1 MTGRL
6 LTIGDEIL
14 VGQVVDTNAA
24 WLGEVLTGLGIR
36 VERADTVGDDRA
48 AIVER
53 LREGLRAADLV
64 VVTGGLGPTHDDVT
78 KAAVMQV
85 FGVGSRFDAEVFE
98 HVKARFERRGL
109 AMAPSNRSQAEIPE
123 GFDVL
128 PNPVGT
134 APGLWRD
141 ADDAHGILVVMPGV
155 PHEMKT
161 ITGTSVVPRLT
172 ALPGRGVIVQRTLLT
187 TGIGESA
194 LQERIAPVDHLL
206 SDDASLAYLPSIHG
220 VRLRV
225 TGRGR
230 DAASATERMDALARH
245 VIERAGR
252 WVYGEADDSLEAVVG
267 RLLQDRRATV
277 AVAESC
283 TGGLVSHRLTNVAG
297 ASAWVRGSVVAY
309 HNDIKRDTLG
319 VPSEVL
325 EAHGAV
331 SRETALA
338 MAAGVRRMA
347 GAEFGL
353 ATTGIMGPGGG
364 TPDKPVG
371 TVWIAVALPDGA
383 SHAVR
388 LRLGTDRVRNKERA
402 STGALDLLRRA
413 LAGLVGED
421 SGPVA

>member
-1 MTGRL
+1 MRARL

-24 WLGEVLTGLGIR
+24 WLGEVLTGIGIR
-36 VERADTVGDDRA
+36 VERADTVGDDLP
-48 AIVER
+48 AIVEL
-53 LREGLRAADLV
+53 LRDGLERADLV

-85 FGVGSRFDAEVFE
+85 YGVGSRFDEEVFG

-109 AMAPSNRSQAEIPE
+109 AMAASNRAQAEIPL
-123 GFDVL
+123 GFDAL

-141 ADDAHGILVVMPGV
+141 ADAGFGILVVMPGV

-161 ITGTSVVPRLT
+161 ITDGSVVPRLS
-172 ALPGRGVIVQRTLLT
+172 ALSGRGVIVQRTLLT

-194 LQERIAPVDHLL
+194 LQERIAPIDHLL
-206 SDDASLAYLPSIHG
+206 STDASLAYLPSIHG

-230 DAASATERMDALARH
+230 DPESAAAHVEALVRH
-245 VIERAGR
+245 VTERAGR
-252 WVYGEADDSLEAVVG
+252 WVYGEGRDTLEAVVG
-267 RLLQDRRATV
+267 RMLADRGATV

-297 ASAWVRGSVVAY
+297 ASQWVRGGVVAY
-309 HNDIKRDTLG
+309 HNEIKGDTLG
-319 VPSEVL
+319 VPADVL

-331 SRETALA
+331 SRETAMA
-338 MAAGVRRMA
+338 MAAGIRRVA
-347 GAEFGL
+347 GSDYGL
-353 ATTGIMGPGGG
+353 STTGIMGPGGG
-364 TPDKPVG
+364 TADKPVG
-371 TVWIAVALPDGA
+371 TVWIAVALPDGQVR
-383 SHAVR
+383 AVR
-388 LRLGTDRVRNKERA
+388 LRLGTDRIRNKERA
-402 STGALDLLRRA
+402 ATGAVDLLRRA
-413 LAGLVGED
+413 LAGLVED
-421 SGPVA
+421 DPGFVA